1 MAQRKKHTAQFK
13 ARVALEAL
21 KERKTANQIASEYQ
35 VHAVQVSQWKKE
47 ALSLLSEGFATNGG
61 KKKSRSDDEF
71 TKDELSL
78 RSVNLRWSWT
88 GSKKNLKASLNDKRQ
103 ILDWN
108 HGEISISR
116 QCEIFGH

>member
-61 KKKSRSDDEF
+61 KKKASDDEF
-71 TKDELSL
+71 TKDQLYSQI
-78 RSVNLRWSWT
+78 
-88 GSKKNLKASLNDKRQ
+88 GQLKVE
-103 ILDWN
+103 LDWLKKKS
-108 HGEISISR
+108 ESLS
-116 QCEIFGH
+116 